1 MLKRRRPLPGRP
13 IFNFNFNGASAGASN
28 AAVTVADDSDGA
40 PFLGTPFAAS
50 GQSQPFD
57 YPFPINS
64 FPPDPLLG
72 PQKPPSALPIASSLI
87 SAPSLVQQPSP
98 SDPLASLPSVMSSLA
113 SSRRSERQVLKQSRS
128 NSSLV
133 SARSTKSTK
142 SLQSFLSLSQG
153 SQGSSSS
160 SSSPST

>member
-1 MLKRRRPLPGRP
+1 MLKQRRPLPGRP
-13 IFNFNFNGASAGASN
+13 IFNFKFNGASAGASD
-28 AAVTVADDSDGA
+28 AAVTVAGDSDGA

-72 PQKPPSALPIASSLI
+72 PQKPPSVLPIASSII
-87 SAPSLVQQPSP
+87 SAPSLVQQPSSSSP

-160 SSSPST
+160 SSS